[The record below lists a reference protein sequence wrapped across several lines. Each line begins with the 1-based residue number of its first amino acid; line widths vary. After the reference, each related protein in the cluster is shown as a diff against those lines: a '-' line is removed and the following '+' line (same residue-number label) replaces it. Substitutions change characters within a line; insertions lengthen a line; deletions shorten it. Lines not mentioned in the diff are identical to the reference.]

1 MNPLL
6 RVLLVLSAF
15 VSGALAQGLEVIGW
29 VPPYA
34 ISQCQSAVT
43 ADFGSHDARDGLT
56 RVGLQFWTP
65 NANGTIKYANHEWYV
80 PRDTDV
86 AWWRNWGTANGI
98 KVLLTIYNNTG
109 SWDWNLARSAFA
121 TNRTTFVH
129 ALVAE
134 MDRLA
139 LDGID
144 LDLEG
149 LGSLDAD
156 RAAFGAFVNE
166 LSTAVRA
173 RNKLLTV
180 DSFHYIWNAPNHTW
194 WPDWVGKVD
203 QVHSMGYTDLFEGGT
218 TWHKYSYQ
226 QQAGVNAGYPA
237 SAILMGFPAWVDN
250 WGTSSGRGTSAL
262 AHVQEVRFD
271 LAAPSGIAIWDLQLS
286 APGWRNPALWAEI
299 AALKGPAGNRAPVAN
314 AQSVATNHGQPV
326 AITLTGSDPDLDP
339 ITFQVATLPLHG
351 LLGGTPP
358 NLTYAPAAGWSGID
372 TFSFT
377 VTDGQ
382 LTSAPATVTVTTS
395 GAGGALPVGWS
406 TADVGNVGLA
416 GSATWDAAL
425 GRYALQ
431 GAGAGL
437 AGSADSFR
445 YAWTTMTGDGEIR
458 VQLASVSGGAATGLA
473 GVMIRET
480 TAAGAKHHFLGRRND
495 GRLLWIRRNSL
506 NRSTSTADTGAAP
519 VPVWLRL
526 VRSGTTIT
534 AYRSAD
540 GASWTRVNNAKLSMN
555 AVVTVGLAVAG
566 GSSAARLGATFTNV
580 AVVP

>member
-1 MNPLL
+1 MHSLL
-6 RVLLVLSAF
+6 RPLFVLLALVD
-15 VSGALAQGLEVIGW
+15 GALAQGLQVIGW

-34 ISQCQSAVT
+34 ISQCQAAVT
-43 ADFGSHDARDGLT
+43 ADFGAFDAKDGLT
-56 RVGLQFWTP
+56 RVGLQFWVP
-65 NANGTIKYANHEWYV
+65 RADGTLKYADHEWYV

-86 AWWRNWGTANGI
+86 AWWRNWGAANGI
-98 KVLLTIYNNTG
+98 KVLLTVYNNTG
-109 SWDWNLARSAFA
+109 SWDWNLARSAFG
-121 TNRTTFVH
+121 TNRSTFVS
-129 ALVAE
+129 ALVTE
-134 MDRLA
+134 MDRLG

-156 RAAFGAFVNE
+156 RPAFAAFVTD

-173 RNKLLTV
+173 RGKLLTV
-180 DSFHYIWNAPNHTW
+180 DSFHYVWNAPNHTW

-203 QVHSMGYTDLFEGGT
+203 QIHSMGYTDLFEGGT

-226 QQAGVNAGYPA
+226 QQAGVNAGHPA
-237 SAILMGFPAWVDN
+237 SAVLMGFPAWVDT
-250 WGTSSGRGTSAL
+250 WGTSSGRGTTAL

-271 LAAPSGIAIWDLQLS
+271 LPTPSGIAIWDLQLS
-286 APGWRNPALWAEI
+286 AAGWRSPTLWGEI
-299 AALKGPAGNRAPVAN
+299 AALKAPTGNRAPVASP
-314 AQSVATNHGQPV
+314 QSVATNHGQPI
-326 AITLTGSDPDLDP
+326 AITLTGTDPDADP
-339 ITFQVATLPLHG
+339 LTFEVLTLPAHG

-372 TFSFT
+372 TFTFRAS
-377 VTDGQ
+377 DGQ
-382 LTSAPATVTVTTS
+382 LNSAPATVTVTTA

-406 TADVGNVGLA
+406 TADIGTVGLA
-416 GSATWDAAL
+416 GSSTWDAVT
-425 GRYALQ
+425 GSYGVQ

-437 AGSADSFR
+437 AGTADSFR

-458 VQLASVSGGAATGLA
+458 VRLASVSGGTATGLA

-495 GRLLWIRRNSL
+495 GRLLWIRRNSV
-506 NRSTSTADTGAAP
+506 NRSTSTADTGAA
-519 VPVWLRL
+519 VAPVWLRL

-540 GASWTRVNNAKLSMN
+540 GVSWTRVNNAKLSMN
-555 AVVTVGLAVAG
+555 SVVTAGFAVSG
-566 GSSAARLGATFTNV
+566 GSTTALLGSTFTNV
-580 AVVP
+580 TVVP